1 MRKLI
6 SNFKFS
12 FDFTQDPE
20 LAEEQ
25 FSNSQKGY
33 TLIELLAV
41 IVVVVTVGT
50 IIAGIIVNSLRG
62 GNRSTNVNDIRE
74 NGNFALSQIS
84 KMIIFAKSFDGV
96 SDGTLVN
103 GSRVYTTNCTVAVPT
118 PVPIHYQYLK
128 ITSFDRGQTEFEC
141 NGAVLASNGAK
152 LVDTSTRYIVSGC
165 YIICTQ
171 NNISV
176 LPTINISFTLAKKT
190 TSVSF
195 AENNVSIPFETSAN
209 FRNNNN

>member
-1 MRKLI
+1 MNKKIR
-6 SNFKFS
+6 N
-12 FDFTQDPE
+12 PE
-20 LAEEQ
+20 
-25 FSNSQKGY
+25 KGY

-41 IVVVVTVGT
+41 MIVVITVGT

-74 NGNFALSQIS
+74 NGNFALSQVS

-96 SDGTLVN
+96 SDGTTDAN
-103 GSRVYTTNCTVAVPT
+103 GKLIYTTNCTVAAPPPPPT
-118 PVPIHYQYLK
+118 PTPIHYKYLE
-128 ITSFDRGQTEFEC
+128 ITSFDQGKTVFEC
-141 NGAVLASNGAK
+141 NGARLASNGAE
-152 LVDTSTRYIVSGC
+152 LVDTSTRYIITDC
-165 YIICTQ
+165 YIVCTQ

-176 LPTINISFTLAKKT
+176 LPTISISFTLSKKT

-195 AENNVSIPFETSAN
+195 AENNISIPFETSAN